1 MDKYTNII
9 FSCLSVRML
18 SKQFTHIINTTLE
31 NQTVDLMG
39 KQKALF
45 VKSQQQME
53 FKWMS
58 ITLVKRENTLLTAG
72 QYEGLL

>member
-18 SKQFTHIINTTLE
+18 SKQFTDIINTTLE
-31 NQTVDLMG
+31 NQTVDLRG

>member
-1 MDKYTNII
+1 
-9 FSCLSVRML
+9 ML

-31 NQTVDLMG
+31 NQTVDLRG

-58 ITLVKRENTLLTAG
+58 ITLVKKKTHYLQLASMKG
-72 QYEGLL
+72 YYKAADAVVPL

>member
-31 NQTVDLMG
+31 NQTVDLRG

-53 FKWMS
+53 FK
-58 ITLVKRENTLLTAG
+58 
-72 QYEGLL
+72 

>member
-31 NQTVDLMG
+31 NQTVDLRG